1 MSISRQTAVRNVAAS
16 PDQLSSLGGGF
27 ISSLR
32 SSMSRSEYFAALCIV
47 GCVNGLGSRM
57 IQAAAER
64 GWVEATF
71 YTFDISAI
79 VWFAFIIGI
88 ELVLKDCGDR
98 ITTTDL
104 AVGAMFV
111 PLVAIPVGGA
121 SWLAVTAL
129 SLYMLQPAVTASSR
143 QRGAM
148 ILLALTV
155 PMLWSRLLFR
165 CFSEI
170 ILEID
175 ASLVS
180 RMLGTAQAGNVVRF
194 ADGSGDLV
202 ILPAC
207 SSLTN
212 LSLVFVCWVTMSQAV
227 GHGWSSR
234 DLIWCFLAAASVV
247 ITNVTRMS
255 LMGLSEWNYQA
266 LHGPLGNFTTN
277 MIALCLMIGFCAM
290 GLRRELLPRI

>member
-1 MSISRQTAVRNVAAS
+1 VTASA
-16 PDQLSSLGGGF
+16 DQLGSLGGGF

-47 GCVNGLGSRM
+47 GCANGLGSRM
-57 IQAAAER
+57 IQAVAEH
-64 GWVEATF
+64 GWVEATV

-79 VWFAFIIGI
+79 VWFAVIIGI
-88 ELVLKDCGDR
+88 GLVLKDCGDR

-111 PLVAIPVGGA
+111 LLVALPVGGA
-121 SWLAVTAL
+121 SWLALTVL
-129 SLYMLQPAVTASSR
+129 NLYMLQLAVTASSR

-212 LSLVFVCWVTMSQAV
+212 LSLVFLCWVTMSQTV
-227 GHGWSSR
+227 GHRWSSR

-247 ITNVTRMS
+247 ITNVSRMS

-266 LHGPLGNFTTN
+266 LHSTMGNFTTN
-277 MIALCLMIGFCAM
+277 MIALCLMVGFCVL